1 MCAIVV
7 SDDVDRSWLGI
18 WVLCINELLSVH
30 EGFTLGSSEDQLSES
45 CTFFTLNDTSNSFDV
60 DEVAVSLDKS
70 LLLTSLVSNVLD
82 IAHDV
87 LVQLRDHLLSDSEH
101 LVAVFDVHKSIFT
114 FLQSDILILDE
125 LVLLGNFFHDL
136 VKEQVN
142 GLSLVVLDSVEME
155 DESIDIVW
163 WSDGNDVSLALV
175 LEISQLSLSFLA
187 LLDLLGE

>member
-101 LVAVFDVHKSIFT
+101 LVAVFDVH
-114 FLQSDILILDE
+114 
-125 LVLLGNFFHDL
+125 
-136 VKEQVN
+136 
-142 GLSLVVLDSVEME
+142 
-155 DESIDIVW
+155 
-163 WSDGNDVSLALV
+163 
-175 LEISQLSLSFLA
+175 
-187 LLDLLGE
+187 